1 MHRKLTLVAA
11 MACVVLFPAAAS
23 SQDVNASIAGVV
35 KDTSGAV
42 LPGVT
47 VEASSPVLI
56 ERVRTTVSDGSGQ
69 FRIINLQPGTYS
81 VTFTLTGFSSVKR
94 EGVEVSGSGV
104 VAVSADLRIGAVE
117 ETITVRGET
126 PVVDVQSSKRQ
137 TTLSS
142 EILTSIP
149 SARGYAGVMLVSIP
163 SMIQSGGGTPNIQL
177 SAGMVVFGGRGGR
190 GNEGRVQVDGLNTGA
205 SLNGGGVSGYR
216 QDTENAQEIA
226 ITTAGG
232 LGEAEVG
239 GPAMNVVPKTGGNT
253 FKFHGFASGLPG
265 AWQASNYTQA
275 LIDAGLRR
283 PSHTNYL
290 WTWSGSVGGPIRKD
304 RLWFFTTTSLS
315 GSGSDISG
323 MYHNKNAGDPT
334 RWTYEADLTR
344 PAVNDATGK
353 LQPNLR
359 LTLQASPRNRF
370 NLFWDEQNSND
381 AVLNGSPTASPE
393 TDGWNHG
400 YQRVQQATWTS
411 PVSNRVLFEAG
422 VGTYLSNYVTRE
434 RPGNL
439 TRDLVRVTE
448 QCTAG
453 CAANGNIPGLVYRSQ
468 DWGQNWIGAHTWRAS
483 ASYVTGAHNMKFGYQ
498 GAFHVDDKSGM
509 TNNLN
514 LAYRFNNGVP
524 NQISQNLQPIRN
536 ASRVRYNAFYAQD
549 GWTHERLTLQGAV
562 RYDHSWSYYPAQQI
576 GSTRFL
582 PTPLVFDQTQGV
594 IGYNDITPRLGAT
607 YDLFGTGRTAVK
619 FTTGRYLEA
628 AVNGNGNYSA
638 LLPSSRVA
646 TSVTRTW
653 NDANRNYVPDCDL
666 ASPLSNAECGQ
677 ISDLNFGKNVYSL
690 SYDQQILKGWGV
702 RPADWGTYVTVQQ
715 QLSPRMSMEVGYSRR
730 VLQNFTV
737 TDNLAVSAADYQLFS
752 IVAPLDPRLP
762 GGGGYTVSGLYDVN
776 PNKFGQTNNLRTYA
790 PNYGS
795 VSSVYNGLELSIT
808 ARMRNGLQL
817 QAGSSTGQTVVDYCE
832 VRAQLPEQ
840 VSTGVPS
847 AGGIPSS
854 PTNPYCHIAPGINT
868 RATALASYTIPKID
882 VQLSGTFQSSPGIPL
897 DANWTVSNA
906 VAAQSLGRNL
916 GAGANSNVTVNLLAP
931 DQMQSPR
938 VNQLDF
944 RVGKILR
951 FGAQRAQISLELYNV
966 MNVDTVLGYNFAF
979 IPGGQWMVPTTVL
992 TARTAKLTVQYDF

>member
-1 MHRKLTLVAA
+1 
-11 MACVVLFPAAAS
+11 
-23 SQDVNASIAGVV
+23 
-35 KDTSGAV
+35 
-42 LPGVT
+42 
-47 VEASSPVLI
+47 
-56 ERVRTTVSDGSGQ
+56 
-69 FRIINLQPGTYS
+69 
-81 VTFTLTGFSSVKR
+81 
-94 EGVEVSGSGV
+94 
-104 VAVSADLRIGAVE
+104 
-117 ETITVRGET
+117 
-126 PVVDVQSSKRQ
+126 
-137 TTLSS
+137 
-142 EILTSIP
+142 
-149 SARGYAGVMLVSIP
+149 
-163 SMIQSGGGTPNIQL
+163 
-177 SAGMVVFGGRGGR
+177 
-190 GNEGRVQVDGLNTGA
+190 
-205 SLNGGGVSGYR
+205 
-216 QDTENAQEIA
+216 
-226 ITTAGG
+226 
-232 LGEAEVG
+232 
-239 GPAMNVVPKTGGNT
+239 
-253 FKFHGFASGLPG
+253 
-265 AWQASNYTQA
+265 
-275 LIDAGLRR
+275 
-283 PSHTNYL
+283 
-290 WTWSGSVGGPIRKD
+290 
-304 RLWFFTTTSLS
+304 
-315 GSGSDISG
+315 
-323 MYHNKNAGDPT
+323 
-334 RWTYEADLTR
+334 
-344 PAVNDATGK
+344 
-353 LQPNLR
+353 
-359 LTLQASPRNRF
+359 
-370 NLFWDEQNSND
+370 
-381 AVLNGSPTASPE
+381 LNGSPTASPE

-400 YQRVQQATWTS
+400 HQRVQQATWTS

-422 VGTYLSNYVTRE
+422 IGTYLSNYVTRE

-439 TRDLVRVTE
+439 TRDLIRVTE

-453 CAANGNIPGLVYRSQ
+453 CAANGSIPGLVYRSQ

-483 ASYVTGAHNMKFGYQ
+483 ASYVTGTHNMKFGYQ

-524 NQISQNLQPIRN
+524 NQISENLQPIRS

-582 PTPLVFDQTQGV
+582 PTPLVFDETQGV
-594 IGYNDITPRLGAT
+594 IGYNDITPRVGVT
-607 YDLFGTGRTAVK
+607 YDLFGTGKTAVK

-653 NDANRNYVPDCDL
+653 GDANRNYVPDCDL

-690 SYDQQILKGWGV
+690 SYDEQILKGWGV
-702 RPADWGTYVTVQQ
+702 RPADWGTYLTVQQ
-715 QLSPRMSMEVGYSRR
+715 QLNPRVSMEVGYARR

-737 TDNLAVSAADYQLFS
+737 TDNLAVSASDYSLFN
-752 IVAPLDPRLP
+752 IAAPLDSRLP
-762 GGGGYTVSGLYDVN
+762 GGGGYTIAGLYDVN

-790 PNYGS
+790 PDYGS
-795 VSSVYNGLELSIT
+795 VSSVYNGVELSIT

-832 VRAQLPEQ
+832 VRAKLPEQ

-847 AGGIPSS
+847 AGGIPSA
-854 PTNPYCHIAPGINT
+854 PANPYCHIAPGVNT
-868 RATALASYTIPKID
+868 RATALGSYIIPKID

-897 DANWTVSNA
+897 EANWTASNA

-916 GAGANSNVTVNLLAP
+916 GAGANANVTVNLLAP

-951 FGAQRAQISLELYNV
+951 FGAQRAQVSLELYNV
-966 MNVDTVLGYNFAF
+966 MNVDTVLAYNFAF